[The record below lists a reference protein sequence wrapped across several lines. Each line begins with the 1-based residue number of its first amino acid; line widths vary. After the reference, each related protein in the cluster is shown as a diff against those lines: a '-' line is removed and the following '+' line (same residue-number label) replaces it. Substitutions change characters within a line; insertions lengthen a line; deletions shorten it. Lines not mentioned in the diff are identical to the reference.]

1 MDKKIYFAK
10 LPVTIICFDPKFYH
24 ISKNILI
31 YTDLTDILSYFK
43 RNFDKYR
50 RYDEFPSIMHFHYV
64 SSKSS
69 IIIFHYMST
78 YIKHRNLKLVNK
90 DLGGS
95 NYKGGSSVM

>member
-50 RYDEFPSIMHFHYV
+50 RYDELPRHHAFP
-64 SSKSS
+64 
-69 IIIFHYMST
+69 
-78 YIKHRNLKLVNK
+78 LCEQ
-90 DLGGS
+90 
-95 NYKGGSSVM
+95 